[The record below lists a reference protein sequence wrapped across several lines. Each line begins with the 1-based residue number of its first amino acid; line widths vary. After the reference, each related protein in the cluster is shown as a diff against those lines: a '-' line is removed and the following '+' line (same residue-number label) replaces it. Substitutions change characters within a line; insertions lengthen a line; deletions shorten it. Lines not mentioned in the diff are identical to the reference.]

1 MECQSPA
8 DAAVVDI
15 GQQEHSVGLGQ
26 KPRAMPSGDAR
37 PPPSKLS
44 ERHKFGIELDFP
56 HISRP
61 PAKLLRVTLR
71 DLPAVGAVSVA
82 AAIRPRPSI
91 GQDGEVMRAPPD
103 SNHSPAAHGVYF
115 VAIDTPYP
123 DAWIIVPAFNEA
135 QVIGDVIA
143 DLRQVFD
150 HVVCVD
156 DGSRDDTGDV
166 ALRAGA
172 HSVRHPVNL
181 GQGAA
186 IQTGVEYARRQPGA
200 AVFATFDA
208 DGQHRVKDVIRMID
222 RLAGDDVDLV
232 VGTRFADP
240 GVVSHTP
247 LLKRV
252 VLRTAATLSRRS
264 RKLGLTDAHN
274 GLRVF
279 NKKVADG
286 LNLTMNGMSH
296 ADEFI
301 ALAYENGWRVTEEPV
316 EILYTEYSMS
326 KGQPLLNGVNI
337 IFDGWLRGRMSR

>member
-1 MECQSPA
+1 
-8 DAAVVDI
+8 
-15 GQQEHSVGLGQ
+15 
-26 KPRAMPSGDAR
+26 
-37 PPPSKLS
+37 
-44 ERHKFGIELDFP
+44 
-56 HISRP
+56 
-61 PAKLLRVTLR
+61 LR
-71 DLPAVGAVSVA
+71 D
-82 AAIRPRPSI
+82 ISI
-91 GQDGEVMRAPPD
+91 SD
-103 SNHSPAAHGVYF
+103 SRYHDV
-115 VAIDTPYP
+115 
-123 DAWIIVPAFNEA
+123 WLIIPAFNEA
-135 QVIGDVIA
+135 SVIGDVIS
-143 DLRQVFD
+143 DVRSVFD